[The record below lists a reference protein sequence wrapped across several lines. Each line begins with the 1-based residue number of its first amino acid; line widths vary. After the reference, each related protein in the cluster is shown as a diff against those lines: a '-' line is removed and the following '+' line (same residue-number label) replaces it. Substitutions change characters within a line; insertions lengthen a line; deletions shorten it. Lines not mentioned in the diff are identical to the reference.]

1 MNTFIAN
8 NIIPFTLSSLAL
20 CCSAMNAMAAN
31 PSADFEVSAG
41 AEQDSN
47 LNVVELDKNSN
58 ESDIATLL
66 NAKVDANWKPV
77 EKLSLSGGYAYSTKL
92 YQKNDS
98 FNLAIHQLSA
108 DANYDF
114 NVITA
119 GASYH
124 YADALLDG
132 KDFLDLR
139 QTSFYVSKLI
149 NDKIYLR
156 AATNIQDKTFSSLSD
171 RDARNT
177 GFSGDA
183 FVFFN
188 AGKTFVSVGAA
199 SEDENAK
206 AKQFDYKGINVRS
219 KVSHKF
225 SVADL
230 DNKVQLG
237 LRYTKRDYSGIT
249 PELKA
254 QRYDTSHVADA
265 EWEINFTSKVSLIT
279 KMERG
284 NYNSNL
290 AAADYSETRTSILL
304 KARF

>member
-1 MNTFIAN
+1 MKSLLLNKV
-8 NIIPFTLSSLAL
+8 IPFTFTSLAL
-20 CCSAMNAMAAN
+20 FCSAINAIAA
-31 PSADFEVSAG
+31 STDFEVSAG

-58 ESDIATLL
+58 ESDLAKVL
-66 NAKVDANWKPV
+66 NAKLDANWKPA
-77 EKLSLSGGYAYSTKL
+77 EKLSVSGGYAYSTKL

-114 NVITA
+114 NLLTA

-132 KDFLDLR
+132 KNFLDLR

-156 AATNIQDKTFSSLSD
+156 AATNIQNKKFSSLGE

-177 GFSGDA
+177 GFSGDV
-183 FVFFN
+183 FVFYN
-188 AGKTFVSVGAA
+188 AGRTFVSVGVAN
-199 SEDENAK
+199 EDENAN
-206 AKQFDYKGINVRS
+206 AKQFDYKGINFRS
-219 KVSHKF
+219 KLSHKF
-225 SVADL
+225 SVGDKE
-230 DNKVQLG
+230 NKVQVG
-237 LRYTKRDYSGIT
+237 WRYTKRDYSGIT
-249 PELKA
+249 PEIKA
-254 QRYDTSHVADA
+254 ERYDTGHVADA
-265 EWEINFTSKVSLIT
+265 EWEINFTSKLSLVT
-279 KMERG
+279 KVERG

>member
-8 NIIPFTLSSLAL
+8 KIIPFTLSTLAL
-20 CCSAMNAMAAN
+20 CCSAINASAAS

-66 NAKVDANWKPV
+66 NAKLDANWKPV

-98 FNLAIHQLSA
+98 FNLALHQFSA

-114 NVITA
+114 DVITA

-132 KDFLDLR
+132 ENFLKLG
-139 QTSFYVSKLI
+139 QSSFYVSKLI
-149 NDKIYLR
+149 NDSIYLR
-156 AATNIQDKTFSSLSD
+156 AATNIQDKTFASLAE

-177 GFSGDA
+177 GFAGDA

-188 AGKTFVSVGAA
+188 SGKTFVSVGVM

-206 AKQFDYKGINVRS
+206 AKQFDYQGTSVRS

-225 SVADL
+225 SVGDTE
-230 DNKVQLG
+230 NKVQLG
-237 LRYTKRDYSGIT
+237 WRYSTRDYAGVT
-249 PELKA
+249 PEIKTE
-254 QRYDTSHVADA
+254 RYDTSHVLDA
-265 EWEINFTSKVSLIT
+265 EWEINFTSKVSLVT
-279 KMERG
+279 KVERG
-284 NYNSNL
+284 NYESNL
-290 AAADYSETRTSILL
+290 KAADYDKTRSSLLL
-304 KARF
+304 KVRF

>member
-1 MNTFIAN
+1 MKSSLLNKV
-8 NIIPFTLSSLAL
+8 IPFTFTSLAL
-20 CCSAMNAMAAN
+20 FCAAMNATAAN
-31 PSADFEVSAG
+31 PSAEFELSAG

-58 ESDIATLL
+58 ESDLATLL

-114 NVITA
+114 DVLTA

-132 KDFLDLR
+132 KNFLDLR

-156 AATNIQDKTFSSLSD
+156 AATNIQDKKFSSLGD

-177 GFSGDA
+177 GFSGDV

-188 AGKTFVSVGAA
+188 GGKTFVSVGAA
-199 SEDENAK
+199 NEDENAK
-206 AKQFDYKGINVRS
+206 AKQFDYKGINFRS
-219 KVSHKF
+219 KLSHKF
-225 SVADL
+225 SVADV
-230 DNKVQLG
+230 DNKVQVG
-237 LRYTKRDYSGIT
+237 VRYTKRDYSGIT

-254 QRYDTSHVADA
+254 ERYDTSHVVDA
-265 EWEINFTSKVSLIT
+265 EWEINFTSKVSLVT
-279 KMERG
+279 KVERG
-284 NYNSNL
+284 TYNSNL
-290 AAADYSETRTSILL
+290 KAADYDETRSSLLL
-304 KARF
+304 KVRF

>member
-1 MNTFIAN
+1 MKTLAN
-8 NIIPFTLSSLAL
+8 KIIPFTLSTLAL
-20 CCSAMNAMAAN
+20 CYSAMTASAAN
-31 PSADFEVSAG
+31 PGVDFEVSAG

-66 NAKVDANWKPV
+66 NAKVDANWKPI

-92 YQKNDS
+92 YQKNDN

-114 NVITA
+114 NVLTV

-132 KDFLDLR
+132 KNFLDLR

-149 NDKIYLR
+149 NEKIYLR
-156 AATNIQDKTFSSLSD
+156 AATNIQDKKFTNLSE

-199 SEDENAK
+199 NEDENAQ
-206 AKQFDYKGINVRS
+206 AKQFDYKGINFRS

-225 SVADL
+225 SMADK

-237 LRYTKRDYSGIT
+237 WRYTKRDYSGIT
-249 PELKA
+249 PEIKA
-254 QRYDTSHVADA
+254 ERYDTSHVADA
-265 EWEINFTSKVSLIT
+265 EWEINFTSKVSLVT
-279 KMERG
+279 KVERG

>member
-1 MNTFIAN
+1 MKKFIAN
-8 NIIPFTLSSLAL
+8 NIIPFAFSSLAL
-20 CCSAMNAMAAN
+20 CCSAMNATAAN

-114 NVITA
+114 NVITT

-156 AATNIQDKTFSSLSD
+156 AASNIQDKMFSSLSD

-188 AGKTFVSVGAA
+188 AGKTFVSIGAA
-199 SEDENAK
+199 NENENAK
-206 AKQFDYKGINVRS
+206 AKQFDYKGINFRS
-219 KVSHKF
+219 KLSHKF

-254 QRYDTSHVADA
+254 QRYDTSHAADA
-265 EWEINFTSKVSLIT
+265 EWEINFTSKVSLVT
-279 KMERG
+279 KVERG